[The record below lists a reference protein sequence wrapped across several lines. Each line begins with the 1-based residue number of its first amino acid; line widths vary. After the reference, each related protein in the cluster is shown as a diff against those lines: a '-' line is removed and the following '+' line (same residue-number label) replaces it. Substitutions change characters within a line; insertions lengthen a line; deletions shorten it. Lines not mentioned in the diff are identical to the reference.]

1 MTIAN
6 DPEPTV
12 RTRSTT
18 ILVGAAAA
26 VVLVAGLKA
35 AGGIVGP
42 TVLALSLTIVFHPL
56 RVRLER
62 RMPSWAASLIV
73 LVGVYALV
81 LGLVLAL
88 VVSLGRFAVMVP
100 QYETQLDQRVADVG
114 DWLTAR
120 GVGHEQAATM
130 VQAAD
135 PGRLVGLVTSILSG
149 VLGVVSN
156 LFFLLTLLLFMT
168 FDGAEAT
175 RLTEGARRHR
185 PHLVNALGS
194 FAQGTRTYLGVSAI
208 FGLIVAVIDTG
219 ALLALD
225 VPGAFIWGVLAFIT
239 NFIPNIGFVIGLI
252 PPALVGLLEGG
263 PGLMILVIVLYCLIN
278 FVIQSIIQPRY
289 VGNAVGL
296 STTLTFLSLVFWTW
310 VIGPLGAILAV
321 PLSLFF
327 KAVLVEANPLQAW
340 LNRVLS
346 GRAETWGE
354 VNEEIAK
361 APKHVS
367 TTTRV
372 PTEHGL

>member
-6 DPEPTV
+6 GAEPTV
-12 RTRSTT
+12 RIGSTA

-26 VVLVAGLKA
+26 VVVVAGLRA
-35 AGGIVGP
+35 ASGIVGP

-56 RVRLER
+56 RLRLER
-62 RMPSWAASLIV
+62 RLPSWAASVIV

-88 VVSLGRFAVMVP
+88 VISLGRFAVMVP
-100 QYETQLDQRVADVG
+100 QYDTELDQHVADVG
-114 DWLTAR
+114 NWLTAR
-120 GVGHEQAATM
+120 GVGEEQAATM
-130 VQAAD
+130 VQAVD
-135 PGRLVGLVTSILSG
+135 PGRLVGFATSIMSG
-149 VLGVVSN
+149 VLSAVSSI
-156 LFFLLTLLLFMT
+156 FFLLTLLLFMS

-175 RLTEGARRHR
+175 QLAAGARRQR
-185 PHLVNALGS
+185 PQLVSALGS
-194 FAQGTRTYLGVSAI
+194 FAQGTRTYLGVSAV
-208 FGLIVAVIDTG
+208 FGLIVAVIDT
-219 ALLALD
+219 LALWALG
-225 VPGAFIWGVLAFIT
+225 VPGALIWGVLAFIT
-239 NFIPNIGFVIGLI
+239 NFIPNIGFVIGVI

-263 PGLMILVIVLYCLIN
+263 PGLMIVVIVLYCLIN
-278 FVIQSIIQPRY
+278 FVIQSVIQPRY

-327 KAVLVEANPLQAW
+327 KAVLVEADPLQAW